1 MPDGKPAGVRCIQL
15 TDDERCA
22 IFDSPDRPAVCRTLR
37 PDLEM
42 CGESRDEA
50 MRYLGQLELETRRS

>member
-15 TDDERCA
+15 PDDERCA

-37 PDLEM
+37 PDFEM

-50 MRYLGQLELETRRS
+50 MRYLMQLELETRRS